1 MAQNNSNDQKVQN
14 QKDQQTPQKPTVV
27 EGLVKDENNKEQ
39 TPETN
44 RTKEHDDT
52 NHPHKQDTPK
62 TERTQHE
69 QPQQEVDPNRTTL

>member
-1 MAQNNSNDQKVQN
+1 MAQNNQNDQNVQKQN
-14 QKDQQTPQKPTVV
+14 DQQTPQKPTVV
-27 EGLVKDENNKEQ
+27 EGLVKNDNKEQ

-62 TERTQHE
+62 TGRTQDE